1 MLSRP
6 ARLFLFVF
14 VSFFAAPLAAQQGR
28 IVGRVLDA
36 STGAPLANAEVLVLN
51 LATMTTGS
59 GSFSL
64 MVPAGQH
71 TLTVRR
77 LSYRTSTQDVSVG
90 AGQTVTVDIALA
102 LDPFNLDAVVVT
114 SDRLTARPDPAPV
127 TNQVSLVTRDR
138 VDLQPSTTPV
148 DYVRGAPGVDAA
160 QTGITQSNVV
170 TRGFNNVFSGALLVL
185 TDNRYASVP
194 SLRLNAYNMI
204 PATPLD
210 VERIEVV
217 LGPASALYGP
227 NSANGVMHVL
237 TTSPLDRRGTSVS
250 VTGGNRSIFAGALR
264 HALAFNDNVG
274 LKVSGQYFRGNDF
287 EYRDP
292 SEVPTPANPRIAA
305 RDFDA
310 ERFGG
315 EARLDIRPWDGSRD
329 GIVMTYGLN
338 QLVSSIELTGIGA
351 GQAKDW
357 RYQFGQVQFRRS
369 GFFAQ
374 GFVNASDAGDT
385 YLLRTGQLIVDE
397 SNVMAAQAQYAFSP
411 LERVDVVVGADFSKT
426 TPKTEGTITGS
437 NEDSDE
443 TREIG
448 GYVSTTVEIVPGLDL
463 VGALRMDDHQHL
475 EDPVWSPRMGL
486 VYEPLEGHS
495 FRASYNRAFS
505 TPTTNNLFLDIVAGS
520 IPVGPVR
527 YDIRTF
533 GVPKTGFTW
542 NQQCAG
548 GASNYCMYS
557 PFAAGQL
564 PATGTVLWN
573 GVVVPTLLSN
583 SAFVALLA
591 SMGITPEQWATM
603 VASPTPAQMGSVLR
617 RFNHETLAFPLDPGP
632 TAVDP
637 IRPTITTSFE
647 VGYDGLI
654 QDRVRVF
661 GSLYHTRLKDFVGP
675 LRVET
680 PSVFLDGPSVGTFV
694 ETRMIANGVS
704 PANAQAVA
712 AAAAPAAAQIPLG
725 TVAPDQRSSSDL
737 ILTYR
742 NFGDVNLWGAD
753 IGVELAATDALY
765 FSGSYSWV
773 SEECF
778 DFNED
783 GNCSSS
789 VDIALNAPT
798 NKGSLGVRYD
808 DRTRYA
814 LGARARFSGEFPM
827 NSGVYVGRVDSYV
840 VVDANAAYR
849 VPNVQGLTVSL
860 QVNNLLDEKHREF
873 IGAPELGIVAL
884 LKLQYEF
891 GGR

>member
-1 MLSRP
+1 MLFGRKRII
-6 ARLFLFVF
+6 AVVL
-14 VSFFAAPLAAQQGR
+14 VSLFAAPLAAQQGTL
-28 IVGRVLDA
+28 VGRVLDA
-36 STGAPLANAEVLVLN
+36 STGVPLANAEVSVLN

-64 MVPAGQH
+64 AVPAGQH
-71 TLTVRR
+71 TITVRR
-77 LSYRTSTQDVSVG
+77 LSYRTATQEVSVG
-90 AGQTVTVDIALA
+90 PGQTVTVDIRLT
-102 LDPFNLDAVVVT
+102 LDPFNLDAIVVT
-114 SDRLTARPDPAPV
+114 GERLTARPDPAPT
-127 TNQVSLVTRDR
+127 TNQVSLIPRDR
-138 VDLQPSTTPV
+138 IDLQPATTPV
-148 DYVRGAPGVDAA
+148 DYVKDAPGVDAA
-160 QTGITQSNVV
+160 QTGIHQSNVV

-237 TTSPLDRRGTSVS
+237 TTSPLDRQGTSVS

-264 HALAFNDNVG
+264 HALAFGEHVG
-274 LKVSGQYFRGNDF
+274 LKVSGQYFRGDDF
-287 EYRDP
+287 VYRDP
-292 SEVPTPANPRIAA
+292 AEIPTPSNPLIAA

-329 GIVMTYGLN
+329 GVTLTYGLN

-357 RYQFGQVQFRRS
+357 KYQFGQVQVRRS

-397 SNVMAAQAQYAFSP
+397 SNVVAAQAQYAFAP
-411 LERVDVVVGADFSKT
+411 LDRLDAVVGADFSKT

-437 NEDSDE
+437 NEDSDG

-448 GYVSTTVEIVPGLDL
+448 GYVSATVELVAGLDL
-463 VGALRMDDHQHL
+463 VGALRVDDHQHL
-475 EDPVWSPRMGL
+475 EDAVWSPRVGL

-495 FRASYNRAFS
+495 FRASFNRAFS

-542 NQQCAG
+542 SQQCTG
-548 GASNYCMYS
+548 GTGNYCMYS

-591 SMGITPEQWATM
+591 SMGITPSQWATM
-603 VASPTPAQMGSVLR
+603 VASPTPAQVGSVLR
-617 RFNHETLAFPLDPGP
+617 RFNHETLAFVPDPGP
-632 TAVDP
+632 TTVER

-654 QDRVRVF
+654 RDRIRLF
-661 GSLYHTRLKDFVGP
+661 GSLYRTQLKDFVGP

-680 PSVFLDGPSVGTFV
+680 PNVFLDPTTVGTFIV
-694 ETRMIANGVS
+694 SRMVANGVS
-704 PANAQAVA
+704 AANAQAVA
-712 AAAAPAAAQIPLG
+712 SAAAPGAAMIPLG

-742 NFGDVNLWGAD
+742 NFGDVRLWGAD
-753 IGVELAATDALY
+753 VGVEVAATDAIY
-765 FSGSYSWV
+765 FNGSYSWV

-783 GNCSSS
+783 GRCSSS

-798 NKGSLGVRYD
+798 NKGTFGVRYD

-814 LGARARFSGEFPM
+814 LGARARFSGGFPM
-827 NSGVYVGRVDSYV
+827 NSGVYVGEVDGYV
-840 VVDANAAYR
+840 VLDANAAYR
-849 VPNVQGLTVSL
+849 VPNVEGLTLSL
-860 QVNNLLDEKHREF
+860 QVNNVLDEKHREF
-873 IGAPELGIVAL
+873 VGAPELGIVAL